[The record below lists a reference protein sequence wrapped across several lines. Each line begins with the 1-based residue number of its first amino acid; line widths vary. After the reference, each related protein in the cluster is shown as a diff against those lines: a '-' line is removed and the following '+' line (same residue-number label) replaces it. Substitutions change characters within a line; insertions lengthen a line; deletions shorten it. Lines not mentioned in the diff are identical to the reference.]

1 MKLPKEN
8 MNTYL
13 TPVTT
18 PEMVDQAAHWAHE
31 AHLISAQQT
40 PEIRASWLVSIAQGL
55 RDNSD
60 ELIALAMTDTN
71 LSRKRLEGELT
82 RSAFQLELLAEEIR
96 SGVALDAVIDHA
108 DPHWG
113 MGPRPDIRRVNV
125 PLGVIGVFGASNF
138 PFAFSVIGGDSA
150 SALAAG
156 CAVLHKIHPG
166 HLALARRTAEIVIDV
181 LHGAG
186 APDGLFGVVEGREAA
201 VALVQHP
208 LVKAI
213 GFTGS
218 TAGGRALFD
227 LACARPEPIPF
238 FGELGSINPVF
249 VLPGAW
255 GRRQEEILAGYAN
268 SFTMG
273 MGQFCTKPGLLFVP
287 AGEKENG
294 GYEKLVALLRE
305 VQLDKLLTPG
315 LHESYLTTRDEVS
328 KLAGIKVLVPGSD
341 DEKPEPTVFTID
353 IHDVRYNPEVLHREM
368 FGPAT
373 ILVEY
378 EDTAQL
384 VELAGQLQG
393 QLTVTLHAD
402 DDDDLTTLMEA
413 ITAKTGRVVFNEWP
427 TGVTVSYAQ
436 HHGGPYPATTAP
448 SATSVGTASIGR
460 FMRPVAY
467 QGLPDSALPPSIQES
482 NPWGIARRVDG
493 QFHPAAGDG
502 ATDEF

>member
-1 MKLPKEN
+1 
-8 MNTYL
+8 
-13 TPVTT
+13 
-18 PEMVDQAAHWAHE
+18 
-31 AHLISAQQT
+31 
-40 PEIRASWLVSIAQGL
+40 
-55 RDNSD
+55 
-60 ELIALAMTDTN
+60 
-71 LSRKRLEGELT
+71 
-82 RSAFQLELLAEEIR
+82 
-96 SGVALDAVIDHA
+96 
-108 DPHWG
+108 
-113 MGPRPDIRRVNV
+113 
-125 PLGVIGVFGASNF
+125 
-138 PFAFSVIGGDSA
+138 
-150 SALAAG
+150 
-156 CAVLHKIHPG
+156 
-166 HLALARRTAEIVIDV
+166 V

-218 TAGGRALFD
+218 TAGGRALFG

-315 LHESYLTTRDEVS
+315 LHESYLTTRDGAS
-328 KLAGIKVLVPGSD
+328 KLARRAVLVRGSAD
-341 DEKPEPTVFTID
+341 REAEPPVFTIGR
-353 IHDVRYNPEVLHREM
+353 HDVRYSAGVLLREM

-384 VELAGQLQG
+384 VDLAGQLRG
-393 QLTVTLHAD
+393 QLPVPLHAD
-402 DDDDLTTLMEA
+402 E
-413 ITAKTGRVVFNEWP
+413 
-427 TGVTVSYAQ
+427 
-436 HHGGPYPATTAP
+436 
-448 SATSVGTASIGR
+448 
-460 FMRPVAY
+460 
-467 QGLPDSALPPSIQES
+467 
-482 NPWGIARRVDG
+482 
-493 QFHPAAGDG
+493 
-502 ATDEF
+502 

>member
-1 MKLPKEN
+1 
-8 MNTYL
+8 
-13 TPVTT
+13 
-18 PEMVDQAAHWAHE
+18 
-31 AHLISAQQT
+31 
-40 PEIRASWLVSIAQGL
+40 WLVSIAQGL

-113 MGPRPDIRRVNV
+113 MGPRPDIRRVHV
-125 PLGVIGVFGASNF
+125 PLGVLGVFGSSNF
-138 PFAFSVIGGDSA
+138 PCAFSVIGGDSA

-315 LHESYLTTRDEVS
+315 LHES
-328 KLAGIKVLVPGSD
+328 
-341 DEKPEPTVFTID
+341 
-353 IHDVRYNPEVLHREM
+353 
-368 FGPAT
+368 
-373 ILVEY
+373 
-378 EDTAQL
+378 
-384 VELAGQLQG
+384 
-393 QLTVTLHAD
+393 
-402 DDDDLTTLMEA
+402 
-413 ITAKTGRVVFNEWP
+413 
-427 TGVTVSYAQ
+427 
-436 HHGGPYPATTAP
+436 
-448 SATSVGTASIGR
+448 
-460 FMRPVAY
+460 
-467 QGLPDSALPPSIQES
+467 
-482 NPWGIARRVDG
+482 
-493 QFHPAAGDG
+493 
-502 ATDEF
+502 